1 MVLRGDR
8 WGYFYSAV
16 MIYRE
21 LVYNQT
27 FRFEAGGSLPSLK
40 VAYHS
45 SEGSPK
51 GRKVIW
57 ICHALTA
64 NSDPLDWWPGMVG
77 PGKVIDPE
85 RYFVVCVNMLGSC
98 YGSSGPSSPCEAGF
112 KHSAE
117 SSLAGSTVT
126 QEALKG
132 QAHPYLLDF
141 PLVTVRDMVEANILV
156 RKHLG
161 ISRVDFLLGS
171 SIGGFQAVEWLV
183 REPEV
188 IGEALLMATSARIT
202 PWISAWEEAQRLCL
216 EADPTFRHPEILL
229 SEAGSCSGNDS
240 DAGSC
245 SGNGSEAGSFSGNDS
260 DATARNRTLLR
271 GGHEGLKAARA
282 VAMLSYRSYEGYNR
296 TQAEPS
302 EDALFAQRSPSYQ
315 RHQGTK
321 LADRFDAYSY
331 YSLSRSVD
339 SHNVGRGR
347 GGVEAA
353 LSLVKARVSVVG
365 IDSDCCFP
373 PSEVREMAGAI
384 PGAEYREI
392 TSAFGHDG
400 FLLEYEQIGAIITE
414 ILNRI

>member
-1 MVLRGDR
+1 MD
-8 WGYFYSAV
+8 
-16 MIYRE
+16 YRE

-27 FRFEAGGSLPSLK
+27 FCFEVGGSLPSLR

-51 GRKVIW
+51 GRKVVW

-64 NSDPLDWWPGMVG
+64 NSDPQDWWPGMVG
-77 PGKVIDPE
+77 PGKVIDPK

-98 YGSSGPSSPCEAGF
+98 YGSSGPSSP
-112 KHSAE
+112 
-117 SSLAGSTVT
+117 
-126 QEALKG
+126 KG
-132 QAHPYLLDF
+132 TRPYLLDF
-141 PLVTVRDMVEANILV
+141 PEVTVRDMVEANILV

-229 SEAGSCSGNDS
+229 SEADSLSWNDTEADSCVGNDS
-240 DAGSC
+240 GAD
-245 SGNGSEAGSFSGNDS
+245 
-260 DATARNRTLLR
+260 ARNRTLLR

-347 GGVEAA
+347 GGVAAA
-353 LSLVKARVSVVG
+353 LSRVKARVSVVG

>member
-1 MVLRGDR
+1 MLM
-8 WGYFYSAV
+8 AA

-21 LVYNQT
+21 IVFNHT
-27 FRFEAGGSLPSLK
+27 FDFEAGGSLPSLR
-40 VAYHS
+40 VAFHT
-45 SEGSPK
+45 SEGSPL

-64 NSDPLDWWPGMVG
+64 NSDPEDWWNGMVG
-77 PGKVIDPE
+77 EGKVIDPKK
-85 RYFVVCVNMLGSC
+85 YFVVCVNMLGSC
-98 YGSSGPSSPCEAGF
+98 YGSSGPSSLRGAGF
-112 KHSAE
+112 RPSPETSLGGPSSA
-117 SSLAGSTVT
+117 SVAPQNDSL
-126 QEALKG
+126 
-132 QAHPYLLDF
+132 PYLLDF
-141 PLVTVRDMVEANILV
+141 PKVTVRDMVRANILV
-156 RKHLG
+156 RKSLG

-183 REPEV
+183 MEPSV
-188 IGEALLMATSARIT
+188 IGEALLMATSSRIT

-216 EADPTFRHPEILL
+216 EADPTFRHPE
-229 SEAGSCSGNDS
+229 
-240 DAGSC
+240 
-245 SGNGSEAGSFSGNDS
+245 
-260 DATARNRTLLR
+260 TLKNPLR

-315 RHQGTK
+315 RHQGDK

-339 SHNVGRGR
+339 SQNVGRGR
-347 GGVEAA
+347 GGVGAA
-353 LSLVKARVSVVG
+353 LGTVTARTTVVG

-373 PSEVREMAGAI
+373 PSEVREMSQAI

>member
-1 MVLRGDR
+1 M
-8 WGYFYSAV
+8 AA

-21 LVYNQT
+21 IVFNHT
-27 FRFEAGGSLPSLK
+27 FDFEAGGSLPSLK
-40 VAYHS
+40 VAFHT
-45 SEGSPK
+45 SEGTPL

-64 NSDPLDWWPGMVG
+64 NSDPEDWWNGMVG
-77 PGKVIDPE
+77 EGKVIDPKK
-85 RYFVVCVNMLGSC
+85 YFVVCVNMLGSC
-98 YGSSGPSSPCEAGF
+98 YGSSGPSSLRGPGF
-112 KHSAE
+112 RPSPE
-117 SSLAGSTVT
+117 TSLGGPSSVSVAPQSDSL
-126 QEALKG
+126 
-132 QAHPYLLDF
+132 PYLLDF
-141 PLVTVRDMVEANILV
+141 PKVTVRDMVRANILV
-156 RKHLG
+156 RKSLG

-183 REPEV
+183 MEPSV
-188 IGEALLMATSARIT
+188 IGEALLMATSSRIT

-216 EADPTFRHPEILL
+216 EADPTFRHPE
-229 SEAGSCSGNDS
+229 
-240 DAGSC
+240 
-245 SGNGSEAGSFSGNDS
+245 
-260 DATARNRTLLR
+260 TLKNPLR
-271 GGHEGLKAARA
+271 GGHDGLKAARA

-315 RHQGTK
+315 RHQGDK

-339 SHNVGRGR
+339 SQNVGRGR
-347 GGVEAA
+347 GGVGAA
-353 LSLVKARVSVVG
+353 LGTVTARTTVVG

-373 PSEVREMAGAI
+373 PSEVREMSQAI

>member
-1 MVLRGDR
+1 M
-8 WGYFYSAV
+8 
-16 MIYRE
+16 
-21 LVYNQT
+21 
-27 FRFEAGGSLPSLK
+27 PSLR

-51 GRKVIW
+51 GRKVVW

-64 NSDPLDWWPGMVG
+64 NSDPQDWWPGMVG
-77 PGKVIDPE
+77 PGKVIDPK

-98 YGSSGPSSPCEAGF
+98 YGSSGPSSHREAAF
-112 KHSAE
+112 TPSSE
-117 SSLAGSTVT
+117 SSLGGSGEASASLHLGDATVET
-126 QEALKG
+126 DAQKG
-132 QAHPYLLDF
+132 QALPYLLDF

-229 SEAGSCSGNDS
+229 SEADSLSWNDTEADSCVGNDS
-240 DAGSC
+240 GAD
-245 SGNGSEAGSFSGNDS
+245 
-260 DATARNRTLLR
+260 ARNRTLLR

-296 TQAEPS
+296 TQAETS

-347 GGVEAA
+347 GGVAAA
-353 LSLVKARVSVVG
+353 LSRVKARVSVVG